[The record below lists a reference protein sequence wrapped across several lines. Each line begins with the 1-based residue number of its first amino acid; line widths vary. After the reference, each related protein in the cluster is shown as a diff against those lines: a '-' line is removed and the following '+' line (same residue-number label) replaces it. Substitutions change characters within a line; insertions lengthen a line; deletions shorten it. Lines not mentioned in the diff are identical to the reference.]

1 MKLDKKLKNRGK
13 ETVCH
18 GLASQEGWARWGLV
32 WWGYAGQQG
41 ASRLRSRGWLHYD
54 PCSSVVGEG
63 VGVKT
68 GGYGRILAH
77 PVSYPNVFKTDSGS
91 DTDS

>member
-1 MKLDKKLKNRGK
+1 
-13 ETVCH
+13 VCTRE
-18 GLASQEGWARWGLV
+18 LE
-32 WWGYAGQQG
+32 
-41 ASRLRSRGWLHYD
+41 ASRREKKVTRREE
-54 PCSSVVGEG
+54 VVTQRE

>member
-1 MKLDKKLKNRGK
+1 MCCAGLLLFCFVLFWSIKALSLFQFERMGMNLGLHVHVPIA
-13 ETVCH
+13 TV
-18 GLASQEGWARWGLV
+18 LL
-32 WWGYAGQQG
+32 
-41 ASRLRSRGWLHYD
+41 
-54 PCSSVVGEG
+54 

>member
-1 MKLDKKLKNRGK
+1 MLT
-13 ETVCH
+13 TVD
-18 GLASQEGWARWGLV
+18 WAEML
-32 WWGYAGQQG
+32 
-41 ASRLRSRGWLHYD
+41 
-54 PCSSVVGEG
+54 G